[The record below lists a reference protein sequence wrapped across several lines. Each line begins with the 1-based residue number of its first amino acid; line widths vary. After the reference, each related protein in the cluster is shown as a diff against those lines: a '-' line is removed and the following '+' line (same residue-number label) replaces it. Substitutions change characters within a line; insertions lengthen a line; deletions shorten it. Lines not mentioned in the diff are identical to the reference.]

1 MNQELVGVS
10 SFGVLSSHLLED
22 RLLRPLLLVLV
33 RIGEFGFWA
42 MADELRS
49 SEKLDVRL
57 LRVRD
62 EFDAFGLCGVCC
74 PLGGVL
80 VDWLEVLATWDVVT
94 DVIGDTVWCVLGLF

>member
-1 MNQELVGVS
+1 
-10 SFGVLSSHLLED
+10 
-22 RLLRPLLLVLV
+22 
-33 RIGEFGFWA
+33 

-62 EFDAFGLCGVCC
+62 EFDAFGLWGVWC

-80 VDWLEVLATWDVVT
+80 VVWLEDLATWDVVR

>member
-1 MNQELVGVS
+1 MARIRGGEWNIWLPFGAFFSFCQAYLNQELVGVS

-33 RIGEFGFWA
+33 WIGEFGFWA

-62 EFDAFGLCGVCC
+62 EFDAFGLWGV
-74 PLGGVL
+74 
-80 VDWLEVLATWDVVT
+80 
-94 DVIGDTVWCVLGLF
+94 